1 MSTSMIAPGCC
12 VQAAAYIV
20 DLAATAES
28 AGGGSDGMT
37 LLCGLRPVLE
47 APTTVKL
54 AHEWA
59 RVGDE

>member
-1 MSTSMIAPGCC
+1 
-12 VQAAAYIV
+12 
-20 DLAATAES
+20 
-28 AGGGSDGMT
+28 MT